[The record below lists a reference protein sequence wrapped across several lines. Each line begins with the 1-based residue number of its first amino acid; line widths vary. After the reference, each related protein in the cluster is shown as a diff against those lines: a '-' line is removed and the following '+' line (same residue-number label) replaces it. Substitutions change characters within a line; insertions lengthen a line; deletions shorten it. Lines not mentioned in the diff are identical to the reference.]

1 MRNAEFEPERARRV
15 LWTGVLVFRAASFVW
30 MVLANILAT
39 APIRHPVVGWA
50 AVGLTGAWTA
60 YLILVYFGL
69 DPRVPEAFRRTSLE
83 RSGRD
88 RPDVVLWFD
97 LALAA
102 GLVVLSGYEVDRSS
116 IRIFFATTY
125 PASAALAW
133 GAARGRTAG
142 LVAGLLLGVGL
153 ALERQVS
160 GLSLL
165 HLGRDDT
172 VSLLNGAVYY
182 LLAGGAA
189 GVVRRTID
197 QSEEQ
202 MRVIAEER
210 ERARAERERAR
221 EQASEE
227 RASAMAE
234 RARAEEKASWVDWVR
249 ERTKV
254 DLHKPV
260 MNKLELAARALRR
273 LAQLDVVPE
282 AELILEA
289 QRLEEIADR
298 IRGFRDEIIS
308 PTPPKEGQASLEAA
322 ILEAASSVDGASP
335 EVDSAAVTGRWL
347 PATTCEAVA
356 RAVTEA
362 LLNTVKYAGPCHC
375 WIRAEI
381 DAGTAVIS
389 VRDDGRG
396 FVFDRAEIIKR
407 TDHMGLREEI
417 IGCIESIGGSVV
429 IAATPGA
436 GSEITL
442 RVPLPPSVENPP
454 R

>member
-1 MRNAEFEPERARRV
+1 MPPTCGRNWRAGSPSPTRVPSLPARAVTARSRAFPATLISSSSAWACKRPGLGSSQLSACVQSEHGEEGGRASVPRGWLMEVRMRNAEFEPERARRV

-69 DPRVPEAFRRTSLE
+69 DPPLPEAFRRTSPE

-102 GLVVLSGYEVDRSS
+102 GLVMLSGYEVDRSS
-116 IRIFFATTY
+116 VRIFFATTY

-142 LVAGLLLGVGL
+142 LVAGLLLGVAL

-160 GLSLL
+160 GLSLP

-227 RASAMAE
+227 RAWAMAE
-234 RARAEEKASWVDWVR
+234 RARAEEKASWVDWVP

-322 ILEAASSVDGASP
+322 ILEAASSVDGASRKWTRRLSLG
-335 EVDSAAVTGRWL
+335 DGFLRR
-347 PATTCEAVA
+347 PA
-356 RAVTEA
+356 RRSP
-362 LLNTVKYAGPCHC
+362 GP
-375 WIRAEI
+375 
-381 DAGTAVIS
+381 
-389 VRDDGRG
+389 
-396 FVFDRAEIIKR
+396 
-407 TDHMGLREEI
+407 
-417 IGCIESIGGSVV
+417 
-429 IAATPGA
+429 
-436 GSEITL
+436 
-442 RVPLPPSVENPP
+442 
-454 R
+454 